1 MIFCYSRPNRLAQ
14 SEKNELNISSKHKEN
29 HTETSWL
36 YTENQGK
43 EIILQAAREKSDP
56 SYLQQQQC
64 NQWLNSSSETVVARR
79 HWNGI
84 FSAKVKKNKT
94 RIYYPIKNI
103 LESEGEINTFS
114 DK

>member
-14 SEKNELNISSKHKEN
+14 SENRMNSTYYKHKEN

-56 SYLQQQQC
+56 SYL
-64 NQWLNSSSETVVARR
+64 
-79 HWNGI
+79 
-84 FSAKVKKNKT
+84 
-94 RIYYPIKNI
+94 
-103 LESEGEINTFS
+103 
-114 DK
+114 